1 MKSFLGKLLCTA
13 ITFLAITSSNLMAAT
28 IDSCSDLND
37 TVNPTWT
44 HLFSEIGSSGQTWDA
59 STGEYRLKAPTNGAN
74 VPPAGQLGFVASYT
88 GPVST
93 DVLVS
98 ADIVEPTGS
107 PAAAAQGYLFGV
119 AAHLNGS
126 NAFTGLT
133 GYLFAYNQSGLPG
146 TPRIEITK
154 LRLGAGTSVVAS
166 APIVLDLVNK
176 NYTLSLSSS
185 GDTWTGS
192 VFEVGNSTPLATAVG
207 TDVNSGGVGPFTSG
221 FSGVFGLSGSVI
233 TGPIDVTFDNFST
246 ADVPEP
252 VTGLLFVL
260 GTGLMLLN
268 RRFLRG

>member
-1 MKSFLGKLLCTA
+1 
-13 ITFLAITSSNLMAAT
+13 
-28 IDSCSDLND
+28 
-37 TVNPTWT
+37 T
-44 HLFSEIGSSGQTWDA
+44 HLFNEVGSSGQTWDA
-59 STGEYRLKAPTNGAN
+59 STGEYRLKGLPNGAN

-93 DVLVS
+93 DVNVT

-107 PAAAAQGYLFGV
+107 PTAVAQGYLTGV

-154 LRLGAGTSVVAS
+154 LRLGAGTSVIAS
-166 APIVLDLVNK
+166 APIVLDLANK

-192 VFEVGNSTPLATAVG
+192 VFEGGNGTPLATAVG

-221 FSGVFGLSGSVI
+221 FSG
-233 TGPIDVTFDNFST
+233 
-246 ADVPEP
+246 
-252 VTGLLFVL
+252 
-260 GTGLMLLN
+260 
-268 RRFLRG
+268 